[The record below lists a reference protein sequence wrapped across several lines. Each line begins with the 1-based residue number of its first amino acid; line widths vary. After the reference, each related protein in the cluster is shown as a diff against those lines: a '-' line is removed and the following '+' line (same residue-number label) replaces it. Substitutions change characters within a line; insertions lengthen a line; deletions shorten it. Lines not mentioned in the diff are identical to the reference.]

1 MAVNVE
7 QRIYDTNLN
16 LFTNLLL
23 MKQNLKR
30 CINRKIT
37 VEDMLDILRDS
48 VEKFNKYRKL
58 ESIDYT
64 NFLE

>member
-1 MAVNVE
+1 MVVNVE

>member
-1 MAVNVE
+1 
-7 QRIYDTNLN
+7 
-16 LFTNLLL
+16 

-64 NFLE
+64 TFWNNKNSLTQNLIRAEQN

>member
-1 MAVNVE
+1 
-7 QRIYDTNLN
+7 
-16 LFTNLLL
+16 

-48 VEKFNKYRKL
+48 DEKFNKYRKL